1 MLHVFDYLQ
10 KNNVD
15 LRVPHTLDED
25 WDEAFNVRLQYL
37 LTDWLLGQRKPELA
51 RLQGHR
57 IIVILGPQHHV
68 LQQEHRVKNTQ
79 SKQAPVRE
87 FANVFTIKKIFN
99 LCKYRTFLE
108 EKFQDRIKEGGLKL
122 SLPR

>member
-51 RLQGHR
+51 RL
-57 IIVILGPQHHV
+57 
-68 LQQEHRVKNTQ
+68 
-79 SKQAPVRE
+79 
-87 FANVFTIKKIFN
+87 
-99 LCKYRTFLE
+99 
-108 EKFQDRIKEGGLKL
+108 
-122 SLPR
+122 